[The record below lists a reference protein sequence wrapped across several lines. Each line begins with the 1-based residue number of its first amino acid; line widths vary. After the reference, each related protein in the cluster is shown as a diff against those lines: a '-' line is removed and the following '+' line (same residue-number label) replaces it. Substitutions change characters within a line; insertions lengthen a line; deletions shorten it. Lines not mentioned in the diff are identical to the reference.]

1 MKKWKNFRN
10 ITALIVTAVM
20 LFLLP
25 EGHCLKVNADEPVT
39 YAVKYLADQGEWC
52 YQENSSTFDDTV
64 ASWQVYQLQ
73 EVLKAGDTVV
83 VYNDTTADV
92 TLDLGSTRFTNL
104 TVSTSAFTI
113 INTGGVQDCYI
124 LSNSSCAVN
133 GNIAN
138 AHVYD
143 NSLVNFGNNIQELR
157 IHCNDKITSS
167 VGCGGTVGHLYAP
180 SDTLPRTF
188 YDLYDFQAGSLI
200 IDQDGDLN
208 TPDWKYGREPSS
220 QPGGQPT
227 PQPEAQ
233 QPEMQQPA
241 AQPTPAAPADSD
253 DEYDAVPK
261 TGERNPALW
270 LICFG
275 ILCMSGSIGL
285 RLKSQNDKM

>member
-1 MKKWKNFRN
+1 MKKGKSFRN
-10 ITALIVTAVM
+10 IIAMMATAVM
-20 LFLLP
+20 LFLLS
-25 EGHCLKVNADEPVT
+25 EGNCLKVAAEEPVT
-39 YAVKYLADQGEWC
+39 YVVKYLADQKEWC
-52 YQENSSTFDDTV
+52 YQENRSVFDDTV
-64 ASWQVYQLQ
+64 TSWQVYQLR

-104 TVSTSAFTI
+104 TVSTSAFTV

-124 LSNSSCAVN
+124 LSNSSCSVN
-133 GNIAN
+133 GNITN

-167 VGCGGTVGHLYAP
+167 VGCGGTVRHLYAP

-208 TPDWKYGREPSS
+208 TPDWQYSREPSS
-220 QPGGQPT
+220 QPVEQPT
-227 PQPEAQ
+227 PQPEVQ
-233 QPEMQQPA
+233 QPETQQPA

-261 TGERNPALW
+261 TGESNSAFW
-270 LICFG
+270 LICG
-275 ILCMSGSIGL
+275 GVLCMFGSMAI
-285 RLKSQNDKM
+285 RLKKSKE